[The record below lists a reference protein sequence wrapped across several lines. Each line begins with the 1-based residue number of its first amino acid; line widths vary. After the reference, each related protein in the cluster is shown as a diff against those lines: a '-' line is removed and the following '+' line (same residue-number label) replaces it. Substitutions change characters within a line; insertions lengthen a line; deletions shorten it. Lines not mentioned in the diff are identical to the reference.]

1 MAIYDGRNPPKTK
14 VRIGTHSKECRF
26 MYNRKLDCI
35 EVPYRHDTGRKTGEH
50 RIDHVKVI
58 DMRTHPREVI
68 IDLDNQIGIISKKML
83 GMIYGSSTDKCA
95 VGNII
100 AGEIQR
106 KKHNTDV
113 IVERKGNKEGVDVE
127 IPSQRKLI
135 EVGMC
140 TNEKNLFTTLSN
152 TEIKAIRRLRQPKY
166 KDYIAEVMAIYIDKK
181 NGHLKYIERGI

>member
-1 MAIYDGRNPPKTK
+1 
-14 VRIGTHSKECRF
+14 
-26 MYNRKLDCI
+26 
-35 EVPYRHDTGRKTGEH
+35 
-50 RIDHVKVI
+50 
-58 DMRTHPREVI
+58 
-68 IDLDNQIGIISKKML
+68 ML
-83 GMIYGSSTDKCA
+83 GMIYGSSTDKGA